1 MWNINVACPTTL
13 PMVSG
18 QKYELKVVLAIALD
32 GGCGLHLETSL
43 LTNHMKIHDN
53 LRCLTLFLISKI
65 GKTNDPYFRG
75 ITKVLGQ

>member
-18 QKYELKVVLAIALD
+18 QKYELKVVLALD
-32 GGCGLHLETSL
+32 GGCGIHLETSL
-43 LTNHMKIHDN
+43 LTKHMKIHEK
-53 LRCLTLFLISKI
+53 LRCLKLFLISKI
-65 GKTNDPYFRG
+65 DTTNDPYFRG